1 MTPCIMVVMD
11 VVMVKVVFVAV
22 VEDVFGYM
30 GPKLWLGSATTPHKT
45 IIKHCDG
52 LSVCLYAL
60 YSVLCKEV
68 FIYALSIG
76 RPGG

>member
-45 IIKHCDG
+45 IIRHVMVSVYVYTLYTACFARRC
-52 LSVCLYAL
+52 LSML
-60 YSVLCKEV
+60 
-68 FIYALSIG
+68 
-76 RPGG
+76 